1 MNESSIEMDLET
13 EGWILTAKRRE
24 DVGGEII
31 ETGYVMLLDEVH
43 ELLYTIQNEALFP
56 ALHCVY
62 QDENKTITHTRKNDE
77 SPSHS
82 STTRILNGYEGE
94 SAESSCFFP
103 QNSSL

>member
-1 MNESSIEMDLET
+1 M
-13 EGWILTAKRRE
+13 TAKRRE

-31 ETGYVMLLDEVH
+31 EAGYVMLLNEVH

-62 QDENKTITHTRKNDE
+62 QDENKTIIHTRKNDE

-82 STTRILNGYEGE
+82 SIIRILNGYEGE
-94 SAESSCFFP
+94 LTESGCSFL
-103 QNSSL
+103 QNS

>member
-1 MNESSIEMDLET
+1 MDLET

-31 ETGYVMLLDEVH
+31 EAGYVMLLDEVH
-43 ELLYTIQNEALFP
+43 ELLYTIQNEALPEFD
-56 ALHCVY
+56 CVY

-82 STTRILNGYEGE
+82 SIIRILNGYEGE
-94 SAESSCFFP
+94 SAESGCFFL
-103 QNSSL
+103 QNSWVWIDSNV